1 MIDHQII
8 SYTRLSINISGVF
21 ERLVIIQCHRPLIQ
35 EHGFCL
41 WLSWLIREFWSC
53 KRKYCQRHGIP
64 SSLWTVTDMNWTF
77 THMISIL
84 ATLAA
89 MVSHSKLF
97 ASAPKDIWLKINCVK
112 YELYYWKNLNAEDLI
127 CLDFIKPLVGDYM
140 RNCVLSVPKIKQVIQ
155 RLMLKLYESTCR
167 IYPSISPFPYILFS
181 KVRKHLL
188 LTSRIVQPADTQGQ
202 HITLQYPK
210 TLSYRGFFSVRRDN
224 NCKTQSRTI
233 AEKPTQSPPLT
244 PGCWTLSRFFMSQV
258 DVSCSIFVFPTSRT
272 TLEKSTSER
281 SWVDEGRVVWGLLAQ
296 PVFHNVFHSL
306 SEPSHLQ
313 TIATH
318 N

>member
-1 MIDHQII
+1 
-8 SYTRLSINISGVF
+8 
-21 ERLVIIQCHRPLIQ
+21 
-35 EHGFCL
+35 
-41 WLSWLIREFWSC
+41 
-53 KRKYCQRHGIP
+53 
-64 SSLWTVTDMNWTF
+64 
-77 THMISIL
+77 
-84 ATLAA
+84 
-89 MVSHSKLF
+89 
-97 ASAPKDIWLKINCVK
+97 
-112 YELYYWKNLNAEDLI
+112 
-127 CLDFIKPLVGDYM
+127 M

-155 RLMLKLYESTCR
+155 RLMLKFDESTCR
-167 IYPSISPFPYILFS
+167 IYPSISPFPYKLFS

-281 SWVDEGRVVWGLLAQ
+281 S
-296 PVFHNVFHSL
+296 
-306 SEPSHLQ
+306 
-313 TIATH
+313 
-318 N
+318 

>member
-1 MIDHQII
+1 
-8 SYTRLSINISGVF
+8 
-21 ERLVIIQCHRPLIQ
+21 
-35 EHGFCL
+35 
-41 WLSWLIREFWSC
+41 
-53 KRKYCQRHGIP
+53 
-64 SSLWTVTDMNWTF
+64 
-77 THMISIL
+77 MISIL

-155 RLMLKLYESTCR
+155 RLMLKFDESTCR
-167 IYPSISPFPYILFS
+167 IYPSISPFPYKLFS

-281 SWVDEGRVVWGLLAQ
+281 SWVDEGRVVGGLLSQSFIMCSTVWASPRICKQ
-296 PVFHNVFHSL
+296 SRL
-306 SEPSHLQ
+306 
-313 TIATH
+313 TINYEIERAALFSGLTKPLGWCEE
-318 N
+318 